1 MEFTKLIQPHT
12 AHFTLED
19 ARRKACEVPGTRMS
33 SQAWGQRRGRGRERE
48 EERRTEEVAAGGRM
62 VTGRCTQVCFQLHSA
77 HITSC
82 THVGCTQIRQTQ
94 PAHLAHCSPKCTHT
108 QNLDSL
114 RCSALPI
121 RQTDDTHIYTVTHKH
136 IFSRILTCCH
146 SPAAS
151 APLPAPA
158 QPHLTLP
165 GPDPP
170 TQGLTNGQT
179 HYLKIPHT

>member
-1 MEFTKLIQPHT
+1 MEFTKLVQPHT

-33 SQAWGQRRGRGRERE
+33 SQAWGQRQGRGREKE

-62 VTGRCTQVCFQLHSA
+62 VTGRRTQVCFQLHSA

-82 THVGCTQIRQTQ
+82 TYVGCTQIRQTQ
-94 PAHLAHCSPKCTHT
+94 PAHLAHCSPECTHT

-121 RQTDDTHIYTVTHKH
+121 RQTDRHAHIHIHAQTHILTHTH
-136 IFSRILTCCH
+136 MLSFTGSLCP
-146 SPAAS
+146 PAR
-151 APLPAPA
+151 PCPAP
-158 QPHLTLP
+158 PYLTRP
-165 GPDPP
+165 RSPYPRPD
-170 TQGLTNGQT
+170 
-179 HYLKIPHT
+179 